1 MKWVFVTAAI
11 ALLVAAIRSWQLWV
25 RPWREIAA
33 ILKNISGGRRPATF
47 VVSGAERPHRIGLAL
62 EEVYQQQREL
72 ERRIAERA
80 SGANAVFESL
90 SDGLLIV
97 NERREIRF
105 VNQTFKNL
113 FPADEAQLRGPILQV
128 IRDPVVDRL
137 IEAALKSGQPERGEL
152 TVTSP
157 GRVRDREMQLSAAA
171 IRDDSGKNS
180 GAIMLFHDVS
190 ELKHADQVRREFVAN
205 VSHELRTPLSILHG
219 YIETLRDDPE
229 MSRDDFERVL
239 QVMNRHS
246 DRLAL
251 LVNDLLTLSQL
262 ESGAPNVQLGSV
274 RLTELY
280 AGIARDWG
288 RRFAEKQIS
297 IDIEVAP
304 NLPIMRADETRLQEI
319 LYNLLDNALKYTQRG
334 GRIRLA
340 ATRQDDEVVI
350 SVVDNGPGI
359 RDADLP
365 RIFERFYRADRA
377 RSREMGGTGLGLS
390 IVKHIAQ
397 MHGGRV
403 EAESELAQGTTIRV
417 ILPIEG
423 PQADSVTET

>member
-1 MKWVFVTAAI
+1 MKWVLVAAAI
-11 ALLVAAIRSWQLWV
+11 ALLVAAVRSWQLWV
-25 RPWREIAA
+25 QPWRQIAA
-33 ILKNISGGRRPATF
+33 ILKKISEGRRPDTF
-47 VVSGAERPHRIGLAL
+47 LVSGAERPHRVGLAL
-62 EEVYQQQREL
+62 EEIYQQQREL
-72 ERRIAERA
+72 ERRIADRA

-113 FPADEAQLRGPILQV
+113 FPADEAELRGPILQV

-157 GRVRDREMQLSAAA
+157 ERIRDREMQLSAAA
-171 IRDDSGKNS
+171 IRDDAGKNT

-190 ELKHADQVRREFVAN
+190 ELKQADQVRREFVAN

-297 IDIEVAP
+297 IDIEAAP
-304 NLPIMRADETRLQEI
+304 NLPILRADETRLQEI
-319 LYNLLDNALKYTQRG
+319 LYNLLDNALKYTQHG

-340 ATRQDDEVVI
+340 ATRRSDEVVI
-350 SVVDNGPGI
+350 SVTDNGPGI
-359 RDADLP
+359 PEADLP
-365 RIFERFYRADRA
+365 RIFERFYRADKA

-403 EAESELAQGTTIRV
+403 EAESKTAEGTTIRV
-417 ILPIEG
+417 ILPIDG
-423 PQADSVTET
+423 PKADSVTET

>member
-1 MKWVFVTAAI
+1 MKWVLVAAAI
-11 ALLVAAIRSWQLWV
+11 ALLVAAIRLWQLWV
-25 RPWREIAA
+25 RPWHAIAA
-33 ILKNISGGRRPATF
+33 ILKNISEGERPGTF
-47 VVSGAERPHRIGLAL
+47 LISGAERPHRVGLAL
-62 EEVYQQQREL
+62 EDIYQHQREL
-72 ERRIAERA
+72 ERRIADRA

-113 FPADEAQLRGPILQV
+113 FPVDEAELRGPILQV

-152 TVTSP
+152 TVTSLE
-157 GRVRDREMQLSAAA
+157 RIRDREMQLSAAA
-171 IRDDSGKNS
+171 IRDDGGKNT

-190 ELKHADQVRREFVAN
+190 ELKQADQVRREFVAN

-229 MSRDDFERVL
+229 MGRDEFERVL

-262 ESGAPNVQLGSV
+262 ESGAPNVQVGSV
-274 RLTELY
+274 RLTELF

-297 IDIEVAP
+297 IDIEAAP
-304 NLPIMRADETRLQEI
+304 NLPILRADETRLQEI
-319 LYNLLDNALKYTQRG
+319 LYNLLDNALKYTQRS

-340 ATRQDDEVVI
+340 AARQGDEVVI
-350 SVVDNGPGI
+350 SVADNGPGI
-359 RDADLP
+359 PEADLP
-365 RIFERFYRADRA
+365 RIFERFYRADKA

-403 EAESELAQGTTIRV
+403 EAESKRAQGTTIRV
-417 ILPIEG
+417 ILPIAG
-423 PQADSVTET
+423 PKADSVTET